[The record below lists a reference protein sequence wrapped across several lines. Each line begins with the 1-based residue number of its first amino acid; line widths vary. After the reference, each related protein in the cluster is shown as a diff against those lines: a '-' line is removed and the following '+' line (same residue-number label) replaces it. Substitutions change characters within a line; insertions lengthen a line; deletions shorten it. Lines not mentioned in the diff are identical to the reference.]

1 VGLLWRDVVG
11 TGHGAIIGWVL
22 DFWSGFVRIITDFAA
37 PNGQQKNVETW
48 LSFEMDTIP
57 HPARKPENS
66 PANPWIVD
74 PADADGAAEE
84 NFKPLTREE
93 ARQWRSSQPALS
105 LRWLLVWQ
113 ALSAVVLAVL
123 AEWLT
128 SDPVVVKSVLYGA
141 AAVVLPSA
149 LMAWGVTSSA
159 MARQVSGEA
168 KASLVNFFV
177 WEGIKLVLVLVL
189 MGLAPVVM
197 DAVNWLALV
206 AGLVVVLK
214 VFGWV
219 LYVQTKRRR

>member
-1 VGLLWRDVVG
+1 
-11 TGHGAIIGWVL
+11 
-22 DFWSGFVRIITDFAA
+22 
-37 PNGQQKNVETW
+37 
-48 LSFEMDTIP
+48 MDTIP
-57 HPARKPENS
+57 HPAQKSENS

-74 PADADGAAEE
+74 PVYADRAAEE

-93 ARQWRSSQPALS
+93 ARQWRSSQAALS

-113 ALSAVVLAVL
+113 ALSAVVLVVL

-159 MARQVSGEA
+159 LARQVSGEA
-168 KASLVNFFV
+168 KASLANFFL

-189 MGLAPVVM
+189 LGLAPVLM
-197 DAVNWLALV
+197 EAVNWLALV

>member
-1 VGLLWRDVVG
+1 
-11 TGHGAIIGWVL
+11 
-22 DFWSGFVRIITDFAA
+22 
-37 PNGQQKNVETW
+37 
-48 LSFEMDTIP
+48 MDTIP

-66 PANPWIVD
+66 LANPWIVD
-74 PADADGAAEE
+74 PVYADEASEE
-84 NFKPLTREE
+84 NFKPLTREQ
-93 ARQWRSSQPALS
+93 AQQWRSTQPALS
-105 LRWLLVWQ
+105 LLWLLVWQ
-113 ALSAVVLAVL
+113 ALSALVLAVL
-123 AEWLT
+123 ADWLT

-159 MARQVSGEA
+159 LARQVSGEA

-189 MGLAPVVM
+189 LGLAPVLM
-197 DAVNWLALV
+197 EAVNWLALV

>member
-1 VGLLWRDVVG
+1 
-11 TGHGAIIGWVL
+11 
-22 DFWSGFVRIITDFAA
+22 
-37 PNGQQKNVETW
+37 
-48 LSFEMDTIP
+48 MDTIP
-57 HPARKPENS
+57 HPARKPDNS
-66 PANPWIVD
+66 PANSWIDDPVD
-74 PADADGAAEE
+74 SDGAAED

-105 LRWLLVWQ
+105 LRWLLMWQ
-113 ALSAVVLAVL
+113 VLSALVLAVL
-123 AEWLT
+123 AAWLT

-177 WEGIKLVLVLVL
+177 WEGIKLMLVLIL
-189 MGLAPVVM
+189 LGLAPVVL
-197 DAVNWLALV
+197 DTVNWLALV

>member
-1 VGLLWRDVVG
+1 
-11 TGHGAIIGWVL
+11 
-22 DFWSGFVRIITDFAA
+22 
-37 PNGQQKNVETW
+37 
-48 LSFEMDTIP
+48 MDTIP
-57 HPARKPENS
+57 HPARKPDNS
-66 PANPWIVD
+66 PENPWIVD
-74 PADADGAAEE
+74 AVCANGAEEE

-105 LRWLLVWQ
+105 LRWLLMWQ
-113 ALSAVVLAVL
+113 VLSALVLAVL
-123 AEWLT
+123 AAWLT

-141 AAVVLPSA
+141 AAVLLPSA

-177 WEGIKLVLVLVL
+177 WEGIKLMLVLIL
-189 MGLAPVVM
+189 LGLAPVVM

>member
-1 VGLLWRDVVG
+1 
-11 TGHGAIIGWVL
+11 
-22 DFWSGFVRIITDFAA
+22 
-37 PNGQQKNVETW
+37 
-48 LSFEMDTIP
+48 MDTIP

-66 PANPWIVD
+66 PANPWIDD
-74 PADADGAAEE
+74 PVESDGATED

-93 ARQWRSSQPALS
+93 ARQWRSAQPAVS

-113 ALSAVVLAVL
+113 AVSALVLAAL
-123 AEWLT
+123 AAWLT

-141 AAVVLPSA
+141 AAVLLPSA
-149 LMAWGVTSSA
+149 LMAWGVTSGSV
-159 MARQVSGEA
+159 ARQLSGEA
-168 KASLVNFFV
+168 QASLVNFFV

-189 MGLAPVVM
+189 MGLAPVVL

-214 VFGWV
+214 VVGLV

>member
-1 VGLLWRDVVG
+1 
-11 TGHGAIIGWVL
+11 
-22 DFWSGFVRIITDFAA
+22 
-37 PNGQQKNVETW
+37 
-48 LSFEMDTIP
+48 MDTIP
-57 HPARKPENS
+57 HSARKPDNS
-66 PANPWIVD
+66 PENPWIVD
-74 PADADGAAEE
+74 AVSANGAEEE

-105 LRWLLVWQ
+105 LRWLLMWQ
-113 ALSAVVLAVL
+113 VLSALVLAVL
-123 AEWLT
+123 AAWLT

-141 AAVVLPSA
+141 GAVLLPSA

-159 MARQVSGEA
+159 MVRQVSGEA

-189 MGLAPVVM
+189 LGLAPVLM
-197 DAVNWLALV
+197 EAVDWLALV

>member
-1 VGLLWRDVVG
+1 
-11 TGHGAIIGWVL
+11 
-22 DFWSGFVRIITDFAA
+22 
-37 PNGQQKNVETW
+37 
-48 LSFEMDTIP
+48 MDTIP
-57 HPARKPENS
+57 HPARKPDNS
-66 PANPWIVD
+66 PANSWIDDPVD
-74 PADADGAAEE
+74 SDGAAED

-105 LRWLLVWQ
+105 LRWLLMWQ
-113 ALSAVVLAVL
+113 VLSALVLAVL
-123 AEWLT
+123 AAWLT

-177 WEGIKLVLVLVL
+177 WEGIKLMLVLIL
-189 MGLAPVVM
+189 LGLAPVVL

>member
-1 VGLLWRDVVG
+1 
-11 TGHGAIIGWVL
+11 
-22 DFWSGFVRIITDFAA
+22 
-37 PNGQQKNVETW
+37 
-48 LSFEMDTIP
+48 MDTIP

-105 LRWLLVWQ
+105 LRWLLMWQ
-113 ALSAVVLAVL
+113 VLSALVLAVL
-123 AEWLT
+123 AAWLT

-141 AAVVLPSA
+141 AAVLLPSA

-189 MGLAPVVM
+189 MGLAPVLM

>member
-1 VGLLWRDVVG
+1 
-11 TGHGAIIGWVL
+11 
-22 DFWSGFVRIITDFAA
+22 
-37 PNGQQKNVETW
+37 
-48 LSFEMDTIP
+48 MDTIP
-57 HPARKPENS
+57 HPARKPDNS
-66 PANPWIVD
+66 PENPWIVD
-74 PADADGAAEE
+74 AVCANGAEEE

-105 LRWLLVWQ
+105 LRWLLMWQ
-113 ALSAVVLAVL
+113 VLSALVLAVL
-123 AEWLT
+123 AAWLT

-141 AAVVLPSA
+141 GAVLLPSA

-177 WEGIKLVLVLVL
+177 WEGIKLMLVLIL
-189 MGLAPVVM
+189 LGLAPVVM

>member
-1 VGLLWRDVVG
+1 
-11 TGHGAIIGWVL
+11 
-22 DFWSGFVRIITDFAA
+22 
-37 PNGQQKNVETW
+37 
-48 LSFEMDTIP
+48 MDTIP
-57 HPARKPENS
+57 HPAQKSENS

-74 PADADGAAEE
+74 PVYADRAAEE

-93 ARQWRSSQPALS
+93 ARQWRSSQAALS

-113 ALSAVVLAVL
+113 ALSAVVLVVL

-128 SDPVVVKSVLYGA
+128 SDLVVVKSVLYGA

-159 MARQVSGEA
+159 LARQVSGEA
-168 KASLVNFFV
+168 KASLANFFL

-189 MGLAPVVM
+189 LGLAPVLM
-197 DAVNWLALV
+197 EAVNWLALV

>member
-1 VGLLWRDVVG
+1 
-11 TGHGAIIGWVL
+11 
-22 DFWSGFVRIITDFAA
+22 
-37 PNGQQKNVETW
+37 
-48 LSFEMDTIP
+48 MDTIP
-57 HPARKPENS
+57 HPAQKSENS
-66 PANPWIVD
+66 LANPCIVD
-74 PADADGAAEE
+74 TVYADGAAEE

-93 ARQWRSSQPALS
+93 ARQWRSSQAALS

-113 ALSAVVLAVL
+113 ALSAVVLVVL

-159 MARQVSGEA
+159 LARQVSDEA
-168 KASLVNFFV
+168 KASLANFFL

-189 MGLAPVVM
+189 LGLAPVLM
-197 DAVNWLALV
+197 EAVNWLALV

>member
-1 VGLLWRDVVG
+1 
-11 TGHGAIIGWVL
+11 
-22 DFWSGFVRIITDFAA
+22 
-37 PNGQQKNVETW
+37 
-48 LSFEMDTIP
+48 MDTIP

-66 PANPWIVD
+66 LENPWNVD
-74 PADADGAAEE
+74 AVCADGAEEE

-105 LRWLLVWQ
+105 LRWLLMWQ
-113 ALSAVVLAVL
+113 VLSALVLAVL
-123 AEWLT
+123 VAWLT

-168 KASLVNFFV
+168 RASLVNFFV

-206 AGLVVVLK
+206 AGLVLVLK

>member
-1 VGLLWRDVVG
+1 
-11 TGHGAIIGWVL
+11 
-22 DFWSGFVRIITDFAA
+22 
-37 PNGQQKNVETW
+37 
-48 LSFEMDTIP
+48 MDTIP
-57 HPARKPENS
+57 HPAQKSENS

-74 PADADGAAEE
+74 PVYADWAAEE

-93 ARQWRSSQPALS
+93 ARQWRSSQAALS

-113 ALSAVVLAVL
+113 ALSAVVLVVL

-159 MARQVSGEA
+159 LARQVSDEA
-168 KASLVNFFV
+168 KASLANFFL

-189 MGLAPVVM
+189 LGLAPVLM
-197 DAVNWLALV
+197 EAVNWLALV

>member
-1 VGLLWRDVVG
+1 
-11 TGHGAIIGWVL
+11 
-22 DFWSGFVRIITDFAA
+22 
-37 PNGQQKNVETW
+37 
-48 LSFEMDTIP
+48 MDTIP
-57 HPARKPENS
+57 HPAQKSENS
-66 PANPWIVD
+66 LANPCIVD
-74 PADADGAAEE
+74 TVYADGAAEE

-93 ARQWRSSQPALS
+93 ARQWRSSQAALS

-113 ALSAVVLAVL
+113 ALSAVVLVVL

-159 MARQVSGEA
+159 LARQVSGEA
-168 KASLVNFFV
+168 KASLANFFL

-189 MGLAPVVM
+189 LGLAPVLM
-197 DAVNWLALV
+197 EAVNWLALV

>member
-1 VGLLWRDVVG
+1 
-11 TGHGAIIGWVL
+11 
-22 DFWSGFVRIITDFAA
+22 
-37 PNGQQKNVETW
+37 
-48 LSFEMDTIP
+48 MDTIP
-57 HPARKPENS
+57 HPARKPDNS
-66 PANPWIVD
+66 PANSWIDDPVD
-74 PADADGAAEE
+74 SNGAAED

-105 LRWLLVWQ
+105 LRWLLMWQ
-113 ALSAVVLAVL
+113 VLSALVLAVL
-123 AEWLT
+123 AAWLT

-177 WEGIKLVLVLVL
+177 WEGIKLMLVLIL
-189 MGLAPVVM
+189 LGLAPVVL
-197 DAVNWLALV
+197 DTVNWLALV

>member
-1 VGLLWRDVVG
+1 
-11 TGHGAIIGWVL
+11 
-22 DFWSGFVRIITDFAA
+22 
-37 PNGQQKNVETW
+37 
-48 LSFEMDTIP
+48 MDTIP
-57 HPARKPENS
+57 HPAQKSENS
-66 PANPWIVD
+66 LANPCIVD
-74 PADADGAAEE
+74 TVYADGAAEE

-93 ARQWRSSQPALS
+93 ARQWRSSQAALS
-105 LRWLLVWQ
+105 LPWLLVWQ
-113 ALSAVVLAVL
+113 ALSAAVLVVL

-159 MARQVSGEA
+159 LARQVSGEA
-168 KASLVNFFV
+168 KASLANFFL

-189 MGLAPVVM
+189 LGLAPVLM
-197 DAVNWLALV
+197 EAVNWLALV